1 MASSNRI
8 APEIKEQILKR
19 IKEEGVSVSQAA
31 KEHGIHESTI
41 YLWLQT
47 NVAAGPTLRELQL
60 LKKEN
65 AFLKTLVGEMTVQ
78 LSRSQ
83 KKP

>member
-1 MASSNRI
+1 MASSRRI

-19 IKEEGVSVSQAA
+19 IKDDGIPVAQAA
-31 KEHGIHESTI
+31 KEHGIHETTI
-41 YLWLQT
+41 YNWLST
-47 NVAAGPTLRELQL
+47 NVSSGPALREVQA

-65 AFLKTLVGEMTVQ
+65 ALLLSLVGAMTVQ

-83 KKP
+83 KNR

>member
-1 MASSNRI
+1 MGTYRV

-19 IKEEGVSVSQAA
+19 IKNDGVSVAQAA
-31 KEHGIHESTI
+31 KEHGIHETTI
-41 YLWLQT
+41 YNWLSAKVSG
-47 NVAAGPTLRELQL
+47 NPTLRELQI

-83 KKP
+83 KKH

>member
-1 MASSNRI
+1 VA
-8 APEIKEQILKR
+8 
-19 IKEEGVSVSQAA
+19 QAA

-47 NVAAGPTLRELQL
+47 KVSAGPTLRELQT

-83 KKP
+83 KKH